1 MLIYIHLNLAA
12 LKLFLSKLKGT
23 FLSMLYF
30 QMADVRSDI
39 SAIREQNPRLRV
51 VVSLGG
57 EAVKGSLF
65 SSLITDNESFT
76 NLTSSI
82 NEFHKDDVIDGLE
95 IDWEWPVRDGGKKD
109 RMKLIRYARVS
120 T

>member
-1 MLIYIHLNLAA
+1 M
-12 LKLFLSKLKGT
+12 KFKSCT
-23 FLSMLYF
+23 FTITTTLYMF
-30 QMADVRSDI
+30 SDVKSDI
-39 SAIREQNPRLRV
+39 TSIREQNPRLRI

-65 SSLITDNESFT
+65 SSLITDKESLN

-82 NEFHKDDVIDGLE
+82 NEFHKDHVIDGLE
-95 IDWEWPVRDGGKKD
+95 LDWEWPVRDGGKKD

-120 T
+120 YFDFYFDSTFKPIH

>member
-1 MLIYIHLNLAA
+1 MFI
-12 LKLFLSKLKGT
+12 S
-23 FLSMLYF
+23 
-30 QMADVRSDI
+30 DVRTDI
-39 SAIREQNPRLRV
+39 TSIRKQNPRLRV

-65 SSLITDNESFT
+65 SSLITNNDSFN

-82 NEFHKDDVIDGLE
+82 SNYHKDEVIDGLE

-120 T
+120 NYTPNVDTKFSLQNVFKCTIHKIHLQNL